1 MAQRDISFTREIYT
15 VSKLTGEIK
24 ALLEKSYPFVW
35 ITGEISN
42 FSKPVSGHYY
52 FTLKDESAQISGV
65 MFRGQNRQLK
75 FEPASGMQVTGL
87 GRINVYEP
95 RGAYQ
100 IIFEFMEPKGVG
112 ALQVAY
118 EQLKARL
125 ADEGLFDNIHKK
137 PLPYLPGKI
146 ALITS
151 PTGAVVH
158 DMITVIHR
166 RFPGV
171 KIVLLP
177 VKVQGDGA
185 SDEIAAA
192 LSLLNEDGTADVA
205 ILARGGGSIED
216 LQAFNDEGVARAIHA
231 SAIPVVAAVGHE
243 TDVTIADFVADLRA
257 PTPSAAAELVVPL
270 KHELARQ
277 VAGITNEIVSI
288 FYRNIQQFRQRVEQM
303 ERRLVDPRKKV
314 QDYRLRQ
321 DELTERLTRSILAQ
335 MDKHR
340 ERLDWRVERLHANI
354 PLIRIENLKK
364 TLGQLTDQLVSAYR
378 ISVLKREQTLR
389 ELAAKLNALSPL
401 AILSRGYSITRT
413 IPDAVVVR
421 DPRQVE
427 NGQELEILLE
437 KGPLRVNAMKN

>member
-1 MAQRDISFTREIYT
+1 MAQRDISITREIYT

-24 ALLEKSYPFVW
+24 ALLEENYPFVW

-42 FSKPVSGHYY
+42 FSKPASGHYY

-75 FEPASGMQVTGL
+75 FEPTSGMQITGL

-100 IIFEFMEPKGVG
+100 IIFEHMEPKGVG

-137 PLPYLPGKI
+137 PLPYLPSKI

-158 DMITVIHR
+158 DMISVINR

-177 VKVQGDGA
+177 VKVQGEGA
-185 SDEIAAA
+185 ADEIAAA
-192 LSLLNEDGTADVA
+192 LTLLNEDGTADVA

-216 LQAFNDEGVARAIHA
+216 LQAFNNEVVARAIHA
-231 SAIPVVAAVGHE
+231 SAIPVLAGVGHE

-257 PTPSAAAELVVPL
+257 PTPSIAAELVVPL
-270 KHELARQ
+270 KHELVRQ
-277 VAGITNEIVSI
+277 VAGITNEIISV

-314 QDYRLRQ
+314 QDYRLHL
-321 DELTERLTRSILAQ
+321 DEFTQRLTRSMMSQ
-335 MDKHR
+335 MDKHQ
-340 ERLDWRVERLHANI
+340 ERLNWRVERLQANI
-354 PLIRIENLKK
+354 PLMHIENLKK
-364 TLGQLTDQLVSAYR
+364 TLKQLTDQLVSAYR
-378 ISVLKREQTLR
+378 ISALTREQTLR

-413 IPDAVVVR
+413 LPDAAVVR

-437 KGPLRVNAMKN
+437 KGPLRVNAIKN